1 MRLECQSEPG
11 VCVLFDLYPSC
22 LNKTLQN
29 HASFRNLGATPPSG
43 PFAQAEVT
51 LYEGGQLEDTA
62 AELR

>member
-1 MRLECQSEPG
+1 MSPVFMCCLIFTLSEG
-11 VCVLFDLYPSC
+11 NHPSC

-43 PFAQAEVT
+43 PFAQAEVM
-51 LYEGGQLEDTA
+51 LYEGDQLEDRA